1 MERGT
6 VPSRG
11 NSKADS
17 SHDPSILE
25 TTSGRRSYDA
35 SRRQAEAVERRRRV
49 IDAAHELFL
58 DEGYGATSINEI
70 ARAADVSPQMI
81 YASFGSK
88 AGILAKLTD
97 VVVAGDDAALLG
109 DDGPLLRDRLND
121 ADLFSD
127 DLRVRFRA
135 IGRHAAATH
144 GRAGPVLQ
152 LIDSVAGSDAA
163 VADLRAGLLAG
174 HREDVGLAVAAL
186 PWDKIRPGLDRA
198 TATDLMY
205 FVLGWR
211 SFVALVL
218 ELGWTPDRYAAEIAD
233 TMAHLLLPDEPT

>member
-1 MERGT
+1 MERRK

-11 NSKADS
+11 NSGDDPT
-17 SHDPSILE
+17 DPS
-25 TTSGRRSYDA
+25 TGGGRRTYDA

-49 IDAAHELFL
+49 IDAAKDLFL
-58 DEGYGATSINEI
+58 TEGYGATSINEI

-97 VVVAGDDAALLG
+97 VVVAGDDAALHG
-109 DDGPLLRDRLND
+109 DDGPLLRERLTD
-121 ADLFSD
+121 QDLVAD

-135 IGRHAAATH
+135 VGRHAAVSH

-163 VADLRAGLLAG
+163 VAELRAGLLAG
-174 HREDVGLAVAAL
+174 HREDIGMFVAAL
-186 PWDKIRPGLDRA
+186 PWDRIRRGLDRA
-198 TATDLMY
+198 TVTDLMH

-211 SFVALVL
+211 SYVALVL
-218 ELGWTPDRYAAEIAD
+218 ETGWTPEQYAQQIAD
-233 TMAHLLLPDEPT
+233 TMTHLLLPDEPA

>member
-1 MERGT
+1 MERRS

-11 NSKADS
+11 NSKDDS
-17 SHDPSILE
+17 ARVATAP
-25 TTSGRRSYDA
+25 GRRSYDA
-35 SRRQAEAVERRRRV
+35 SRRQADAVERRRRV

-58 DEGYGATSINEI
+58 HEGYGATSINEI

-88 AGILAKLTD
+88 AGILAKLAD
-97 VVVAGDDAALLG
+97 VVVAGDDAALHG
-109 DDGPLLRDRLND
+109 DDGPLLRERLTD
-121 ADLFSD
+121 ADLFSK

-135 IGRHAAATH
+135 IGRHAAVAH

-163 VADLRAGLLAG
+163 VAELRAGLLAG

-186 PWDKIRPGLDRA
+186 PWDQIRPGLDRA
-198 TATDLMY
+198 TATDLMS
-205 FVLGWR
+205 FVLGWH

-218 ELGWTPDRYAAEIAD
+218 ESGWTPDRYAARIAD
-233 TMAHLLLPDEPT
+233 TMTHLLLPDEPA